1 MQFDENLP
9 EYLDIFIRESCEK
22 HNMQY
27 PRIGFIDDGSP
38 NAFTYGRTKNDAR
51 VVITRGI
58 LDLLTEDEVKAVVA
72 HELGHANH

>member
-38 NAFTYGRTKNDAR
+38 NAFFCVKKYNKNFLLVRDNKIIL
-51 VVITRGI
+51 VI
-58 LDLLTEDEVKAVVA
+58 K
-72 HELGHANH
+72 

>member
-9 EYLDIFIRESCEK
+9 EYVDIFIRESCEK